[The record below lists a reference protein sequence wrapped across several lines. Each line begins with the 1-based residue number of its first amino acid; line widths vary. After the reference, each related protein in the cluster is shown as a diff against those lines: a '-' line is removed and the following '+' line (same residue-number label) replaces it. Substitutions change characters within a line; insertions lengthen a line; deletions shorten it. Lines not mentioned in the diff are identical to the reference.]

1 MEMLP
6 PELVNNII
14 LYVSHPVADMLSYR
28 FEECD
33 FIQSFR
39 CDECRAE
46 GWLCWCAYKHS
57 YVGKIEKLYICKKPS
72 YKMEKILEMKMV
84 MNWLLSKSDA
94 FTYMYARLTETTLE
108 ERVDIVCHEKNQ
120 LQEQYPMYFHCNKEL
135 ISKCTVMLLRQ
146 MKFKLRDWEDLYDQ
160 FDH

>member
-1 MEMLP
+1 MTMLP
-6 PELVNNII
+6 KHIVDNIM

-33 FIQSFR
+33 FIRSFR

-57 YVGKIEKLYICKKPS
+57 YVTKIEKLYICKKPS

-84 MNWLLSKSDA
+84 MNWLLSKSDI
-94 FTYMYARLTETTLE
+94 FTYMYARLTETTLQ
-108 ERVDIVCHEKNQ
+108 ERLDMVCDEKRQ
-120 LQEQYPMYFHCNKEL
+120 LQKQYPIYFHCNKDL
-135 ISKCTVMLLRQ
+135 ISNCIVMLLRR
-146 MKFKLRDWEDLYDQ
+146 MTFKLRDWEDLYDQ